1 MGFSSKRLRGGVL
14 VLGTSEVINTV
25 QSHDQIINLLYTT
38 GYRLTGS
45 HQLTAELIAV
55 SIDALNQPDQNGHH
69 KFFKGLIRKT
79 SERKSQG
86 TQAILKTLCTNFINK
101 NAVLGER
108 EQVAAAWHT
117 LKGSRSK
124 PQLQAALLQLPP
136 MQRVLVVL
144 RDILNLN
151 YAEMAE
157 LTGLEKSDVAGLL
170 DAGRWSLRELIE
182 VPAARENLAA
192 QAISE

>member
-1 MGFSSKRLRGGVL
+1 
-14 VLGTSEVINTV
+14 VLGTSEIINRV
-25 QSHDQIINLLYTT
+25 QSLDQIINLLYTT

-45 HQLTAELIAV
+45 HRLTAELIAV
-55 SIDALNQPDQNGHH
+55 SIDALNQPDQNGRRN
-69 KFFKGLIRKT
+69 FFKGLIRKT
-79 SERKSQG
+79 NERKSQG
-86 TQAILKTLCTNFINK
+86 TRVILKTLCTTFINK

-108 EQVAAAWHT
+108 EKLAVAWKT
-117 LKGSRSK
+117 YKFSCSR

-136 MQRVLVVL
+136 MQRLLVVL

-170 DAGRWSLRELIE
+170 DAGRWSLRDLIE
-182 VPAARENLAA
+182 VPAARE
-192 QAISE
+192 